1 MAALLRQFCWL
12 FWLVT
17 LTCSAEEQYG
27 PSFDCKRAKLEIEQ
41 DICSNDVLARADQF
55 IHDCYQTLLRQSGDK
70 KSGDK
75 NKLIAEQRAWLQS
88 RNHFRD
94 NSLNQRFFNN
104 EEFIA
109 GGYDE
114 IIQLYDAFGSRI
126 AELFDQLPPSQQRQL
141 REHYLRQMGFRNP
154 PSNPVAKWIDQQER
168 NYAFENL
175 ANDCGRVT
183 WDVLRNDRGLA
194 VVMKTY
200 SNQCGGTSWSGTSL
214 EVYCINHNQLTQV
227 DASPLNNEFE
237 RVQAAQNPADQN
249 DDQLIAFAD
258 RLSTNT
264 LCGTTK

>member
-1 MAALLRQFCWL
+1 MAAPSRQFCWL
-12 FWLVT
+12 FWL
-17 LTCSAEEQYG
+17 LALNCSAEEKIG
-27 PSFDCKRAKLEIEQ
+27 PSFDCQRARLEIEQ

-55 IHDCYQTLLRQSGDK
+55 IHDCYQALLKLSP
-70 KSGDK
+70 DK

-88 RNHFRD
+88 RNHYRD
-94 NSLNQRFFNN
+94 NNRNQRFFNN
-104 EEFIA
+104 QEFIA
-109 GGYDE
+109 GSYDE
-114 IIQLYDAFGSRI
+114 IVQLYDAFASRI
-126 AELFDQLPPSQQRQL
+126 AELFEQLPPSQQRQL
-141 REHYLRQMGFRNP
+141 REHYLRQMGFRTP

-168 NYAFENL
+168 NYAFETL
-175 ANDCGRVT
+175 ANDCNRVT

-194 VVMKTY
+194 VVMNTY
-200 SNQCGGTSWSGTSL
+200 SYQCGGTSWSGTSL

>member
-1 MAALLRQFCWL
+1 MAALYRQFSWL
-12 FWLVT
+12 LWLVS
-17 LTCSAEEQYG
+17 LTCSAEGQYG
-27 PSFDCKRAKLEIEQ
+27 PSFDCKQAKLEIEQ
-41 DICSNDVLARADQF
+41 DICRNDVLARADQF
-55 IHDCYQTLLRQSGDK
+55 IHDCYQALLRQSGDK

-75 NKLIAEQRAWLQS
+75 NKLIADQRAWLQS

-94 NSLNQRFFNN
+94 NSRNQRFFND

-114 IIQLYDAFGSRI
+114 IVQLYDAFGSRI

-183 WDVLRNDRGLA
+183 LDVLRNDHHLA
-194 VVMKTY
+194 VVVRTNAY
-200 SNQCGGTSWSGTSL
+200 LCGGTSWASTFL
-214 EVYCINHNQLTQV
+214 EAYCINHNQLTQV

-237 RVQAAQNPADQN
+237 HVQATQNPADQ
-249 DDQLIAFAD
+249 DDEQLIEFAD
-258 RLSTNT
+258 RLSAKT